1 MNGKTPLVRTRERSI
16 FNFVAGIATE
26 ALTFLVLAAI
36 GLAIA
41 YTGFLLW

>member
-1 MNGKTPLVRTRERSI
+1 MNGKAPLSRTQERSV

-41 YTGFLLW
+41 LIGYSLW